1 MVFVYVPTHV
11 FEFPINTIIA
21 WIINDY
27 HEQGNIIITNLLF
40 SLGHISNRVLN
51 NLNWNKQGHLTTKA
65 ESSMSTY
72 TGSTVQSTPRTVLLC
87 LQLTKG
93 EAAKPQDKAQAP
105 PRASTTFWKRLHLAT
120 WSINRIFALEPWKSM
135 NIIFCPI
142 LQDGRTFII
151 WDHPWISIISHPRGM
166 E

>member
-1 MVFVYVPTHV
+1 
-11 FEFPINTIIA
+11 
-21 WIINDY
+21 
-27 HEQGNIIITNLLF
+27 
-40 SLGHISNRVLN
+40 
-51 NLNWNKQGHLTTKA
+51 
-65 ESSMSTY
+65 MSTY

-105 PRASTTFWKRLHLAT
+105 PRASTTFWKRLHLTT

-142 LQDGRTFII
+142 LQDGRAFII
-151 WDHPWISIISHPRGM
+151 WDHPWISIFSPPMGNWVGGHKHHVVTKRKSDLTIVRHLYRNNRTVQFLFQEDHNCKTVHMKEFMNNIYNRKQLVP
-166 E
+166 

>member
-1 MVFVYVPTHV
+1 MGWRCMRRDAASRGRRKQAAPPALVWFWRL
-11 FEFPINTIIA
+11 EE
-21 WIINDY
+21 D
-27 HEQGNIIITNLLF
+27 ITEETRQTVKVA
-40 SLGHISNRVLN
+40 GVLN
-51 NLNWNKQGHLTTKA
+51 NLNWNQQGHLTTIA

-72 TGSTVQSTPRTVLLC
+72 TGSTIQSTPRTVLLF

-93 EAAKPQDKAQAP
+93 EATKAQDKAQAP
-105 PRASTTFWKRLHLAT
+105 PRASTTFWKRLHLVM

-142 LQDGRTFII
+142 LQDGQVGII
-151 WDHPWISIISHPRGM
+151 WDHPWISIFSPPRGI